1 MPEEQLQDKNFYI
14 GICMAGAVSA
24 GAYTAGVMDYLL
36 EALTEWE
43 KRKKEG
49 APNTPKHNVVIPT
62 LGGASAGGMTAII
75 TACALNNPISPITEP
90 PKNLADEKKENKLY
104 HTWVDQLQKEMF
116 PLLLDTNDMEK
127 ESIVSLLNS
136 SFIDKLADASL
147 QVDKKSLTPLPS
159 FISPN
164 LKIFA
169 TLTNL
174 EGFSYNVAFK
184 TFGNN
189 SDKYYMAIHNDY
201 ACFKMNSN
209 TEVEDGWMDLDFRND
224 INVDVAKQAAMAT
237 GAFPVGLKT
246 RRLKRKSAHVNRI
259 IWDNDTRGINPVSGE
274 DCDTLNVD
282 GGVINNE
289 PFDKVRDILTEITG
303 EKKDD
308 YQNEKTFRST
318 VLMVD
323 PFPSKRPKKFDYDQ
337 KLFHVV
343 GLTLNAM
350 LEQMRAKPEQLS
362 SALDTKCPGQFL
374 IAPTRRRRNFDG
386 VEQDVGGDQ
395 AIACGSL
402 SGFGGFIEKE
412 FRVHDYFLGRFNCEM
427 FLRNYFTVSAAAVE
441 TNPIFRKGYNDIDKE
456 QFKGENGTYQI
467 IPIFTPNPEP
477 GYFPIPTFKNGT
489 NWPILDEKKI
499 EGFRKDIKKRVQAL
513 IMNALKLKWYN
524 KIFVWIGAKVV
535 LNRTLTNA
543 AISTIKKSLHN
554 HQLMPLNKEKIKEIN
569 EEGN

>member
-1 MPEEQLQDKNFYI
+1 MSDSSSNEKNFYI
-14 GICMAGAVSA
+14 GLCMAGAVSA
-24 GAYTAGVMDYLL
+24 GAYTAGVIDYLL

-49 APNTPKHNVVIPT
+49 APHTPKHNVVIPA

-75 TACALNNPISPITEP
+75 TACALNNPITPIKEP
-90 PKNLADEKKENKLY
+90 LKDLFEERTENKLY
-104 HTWVDQLQKEMF
+104 HTWVDQIEKEMF
-116 PLLLDTNDMEK
+116 PLLLDTTDMQK

-136 SFIDKLADASL
+136 SFIDKLADTSL
-147 QVDKKSLTPLPS
+147 RVNMDTITPFPS

-164 LKIFA
+164 LKIFT

-189 SDKYYMAIHNDY
+189 SNKYYMAIHNDY

-209 TEVEDGWMDLDFRND
+209 SEVEDGWMNLDFRND
-224 INVDVAKQAAMAT
+224 INTDVAKQAAMAT

-246 RRLKRKSAHVNRI
+246 RRLTRKSAHVNKI
-259 IWDNDTRGINPVSGE
+259 IWNSDATGINPVTGE
-274 DCDTLNVD
+274 FYNSLNVD

-289 PFDKVRDILTEITG
+289 PFEKVRDILTAITG
-303 EKKDD
+303 ESQDD
-308 YQNEKTFRST
+308 YQNERLFKST

-323 PFPSKRPKKFDYDQ
+323 PFPSKKPNKFNDNQ
-337 KLFHVV
+337 KLFNVV

-350 LEQMRAKPEQLS
+350 LEQMRAKPEHLS
-362 SALDTKCPGQFL
+362 AALDTNCPGQFL
-374 IAPTRRRRNFDG
+374 IAPTRRRRNLTG
-386 VEQDVGGDQ
+386 VEQDVGGDE
-395 AIACGSL
+395 AIACGAL
-402 SGFGGFIEKE
+402 SGFSGFIEKE
-412 FRVHDYFLGRFNCEM
+412 FRVHDYFLGRFNCEI
-427 FLRNYFTVSAAAVE
+427 FLRNYFTVSAKALE
-441 TNPIFRKGYNDIDKE
+441 HNPIFKEGYDGMDKE

-489 NWPILDEKKI
+489 NWPVIREEKI
-499 EGFRKDIKKRVQAL
+499 EEFRKDIKKRVQAL
-513 IMNALKLKWYN
+513 IMNAVKLKWYN

-543 AISTIKKSLHN
+543 TIATIKKSLHS